1 MNEAEMGEFS
11 ALSTDLTASP
21 QAATELHRYAEAL
34 LAHLAAKGTEPPAPP
49 SRLRDVPGYWLPP
62 AVEAL
67 VAILSGD
74 DPLEPLSRAAGRDQQ
89 RTALFLCLALAVSG
103 QGSRI
108 HASWLGT
115 AFGELSLDHPVTH
128 GQRSLWLAAARG
140 AYGPAGKIFV
150 LRKLDVLAVQEHA
163 DPEQWVQALIPG
175 EPSVVVPP
183 SLADF
188 PEMAEIPE
196 LARPAMAADRLA
208 RLRGR
213 CAEITSARQT
223 QQGSAAPLD
232 NSSGEPAATW
242 ADNEPLAVLRALIGA
257 GGPAGPMASLITYLL
272 DDLRPGADPH
282 LAAIALHV
290 AAPIL
295 RGVAEELE
303 ADSRLEPPDTLTVP
317 LLGHRVH
324 LRPEGPDQSSL
335 ATAENAIRTEGVV
348 PRPRPW
354 AAMVLIVAGV
364 AGLVGAVW
372 AGSLVAAAGV
382 AMIGLAGWQLWQ
394 RRKLV
399 EADARYVA
407 AQVNELK
414 ELADGAVWALHA
426 YARESDARAKRAAED
441 AAELTRLVRRGPR
454 AA

>member
-1 MNEAEMGEFS
+1 M
-11 ALSTDLTASP
+11 STDLTASP

-34 LAHLAAKGTEPPAPP
+34 LAHLAANGTAPP
-49 SRLRDVPGYWLPP
+49 PVAFRDIPGYWLPP

-74 DPLEPLSRAAGRDQQ
+74 DPLEPLSRAAARDQQ

-115 AFGELSLDHPVTH
+115 AFGELSLDRPVTH

-150 LRKLDVLAVQEHA
+150 LRKLDALAVQEHA
-163 DPEQWVQALIPG
+163 DPEEWVQALIPG

-196 LARPAMAADRLA
+196 LAKPSMAADRLA

-213 CAEITSARQT
+213 CAEITSTRQAEHDST
-223 QQGSAAPLD
+223 APLD
-232 NSSGEPAATW
+232 NSSGSPAATW
-242 ADNEPLAVLRALIGA
+242 AENEPLAVLRSLVGA
-257 GGPAGPMASLITYLL
+257 GGPAGPMASLVTYLL

-303 ADSRLEPPDTLTVP
+303 ADSRLEPPATLTVP
-317 LLGHRVH
+317 LLGHRIH
-324 LRPEGPDQSSL
+324 LRPEGPDRASL
-335 ATAENAIRTEGVV
+335 AAAENTIVTEGIM

-354 AAMVLIVAGV
+354 AAMALIVVGIAC
-364 AGLVGAVW
+364 LVGAVL
-372 AGSLVAAAGV
+372 ANSLLAAAGV

-394 RRKLV
+394 RRQLV
-399 EADARYVA
+399 AADAQYVA
-407 AQVNELK
+407 AQVSELR
-414 ELADGAVWALHA
+414 ELAEAAVWALHA
-426 YARESDARAKRAAED
+426 YARESDARAKQAADD

>member
-1 MNEAEMGEFS
+1 MGEFS

-21 QAATELHRYAEAL
+21 QAATEVHRYAEAL
-34 LAHLAAKGTEPPAPP
+34 LAHLAANGAAPHAAP
-49 SRLRDVPGYWLPP
+49 GFRDVPGYWLPP

-115 AFGELSLDHPVTH
+115 AFGDLALDRPVTH

-150 LRKLDVLAVQEHA
+150 LRKLDALAVQEHA
-163 DPEQWVQALIPG
+163 EPEQWVQALIPG
-175 EPSVVVPP
+175 EPTVVVPP

-196 LARPAMAADRLA
+196 LAKPSMAAGRLA

-213 CAEITSARQT
+213 CEEITSARQAEHD
-223 QQGSAAPLD
+223 SAAPLN
-232 NSSGEPAATW
+232 NSSGIPAATW
-242 ADNEPLAVLRALIGA
+242 AENEPLAVLRSLVGA
-257 GGPAGPMASLITYLL
+257 GGPEGPMASLVSYLL

-295 RGVAEELE
+295 RGVSEELE
-303 ADSRLEPPDTLTVP
+303 ADSRLEPPATLTMP
-317 LLGHRVH
+317 LLGHRIQ
-324 LRPEGPDQSSL
+324 LRPEGPDQTSL
-335 ATAENAIRTEGVV
+335 TTAESAILAEGMV

-354 AAMVLIVAGV
+354 AAMVLIVAGIACL
-364 AGLVGAVW
+364 AGAALVN
-372 AGSLVAAAGV
+372 SLLAAAAV

-399 EADARYVA
+399 EADIQYVA
-407 AQVNELK
+407 AQVSELK
-414 ELADGAVWALHA
+414 ELAEGAVWALHA
-426 YARESDARAKRAAED
+426 YAREADARAKQAADD

>member
-1 MNEAEMGEFS
+1 M
-11 ALSTDLTASP
+11 STDLTASP
-21 QAATELHRYAEAL
+21 QAATEVHRYAEAL
-34 LAHLAAKGTEPPAPP
+34 LAHLAADGSAPPAAPVAF
-49 SRLRDVPGYWLPP
+49 RDVPGYWLAP
-62 AVEAL
+62 AIEAL

-74 DPLEPLSRAAGRDQQ
+74 DPLEPLSRAASRDQQ
-89 RTALFLCLALAVSG
+89 RTALFLCLALAVGG

-115 AFGELSLDHPVTH
+115 AFGELSLDRPVTH

-150 LRKLDVLAVQEHA
+150 LRKLDAVAVQEHA
-163 DPEQWVQALIPG
+163 DAEQWVQALLPG
-175 EPSVVVPP
+175 EPAVVVPP

-188 PEMAEIPE
+188 PEMAEIPS

-213 CAEITSARQT
+213 CAEITSARQADHD
-223 QQGSAAPLD
+223 SRAPLD
-232 NSSGEPAATW
+232 NTSASPAASW
-242 ADNEPLAVLRALIGA
+242 AEDEPLAVLRSLIGS
-257 GGPAGPMASLITYLL
+257 GGPAGPMASLVSYLL

-295 RGVAEELE
+295 RVVAEELE
-303 ADSRLEPPDTLTVP
+303 TDSSLEPPETLTVP
-317 LLGHRVH
+317 ILGHRIH
-324 LRPEGPDQSSL
+324 LRPEGPDGGSL
-335 ATAENAIRTEGVV
+335 AAAEQAIITEGVV

-354 AAMVLIVAGV
+354 AAILLIVLGV
-364 AGLVGAVW
+364 ACLAGA
-372 AGSLVAAAGV
+372 ALLTSLLAAAGA

-394 RRKLV
+394 RRKLMD
-399 EADARYVA
+399 ADAQYVA
-407 AQVNELK
+407 GQVSELR
-414 ELADGAVWALHA
+414 ELAEGAVWALHA
-426 YARESDARAKRAAED
+426 YARESDARAKQAAED
-441 AAELTRLVRRGPR
+441 ASELFRLIRRGPR

>member
-1 MNEAEMGEFS
+1 M
-11 ALSTDLTASP
+11 
-21 QAATELHRYAEAL
+21 HRYAEAL
-34 LAHLAAKGTEPPAPP
+34 LAHLAANGTAPPAAPGF
-49 SRLRDVPGYWLPP
+49 RDIPGYWLPP
-62 AVEAL
+62 AIEAL
-67 VAILSGD
+67 VAILAGD
-74 DPLEPLSRAAGRDQQ
+74 DPLEPLSKAAGRDQQ
-89 RTALFLCLALAVSG
+89 QTAVFLCLALAVSG

-115 AFGELSLDHPVTH
+115 AFGELSLERPVSH

-150 LRKLDVLAVQEHA
+150 LRKLDALAVQEYA
-163 DPEQWVQALIPG
+163 DPQQWVQALVPG

-196 LARPAMAADRLA
+196 LAIPSVAAARLA

-213 CAEITSARQT
+213 CVEITSARQAEHD
-223 QQGSAAPLD
+223 SSAPLD
-232 NSSGEPAATW
+232 NSSGSPATAW
-242 ADNEPLAVLRALIGA
+242 AENEPLAVLRSLIGL
-257 GGPAGPMASLITYLL
+257 GGPAGPMASLISYLL

-303 ADSRLEPPDTLTVP
+303 ADSHLAPPATLTVP
-317 LLGHRVH
+317 LLGHRIH
-324 LRPEGPDQSSL
+324 LRPEGPDEASL
-335 ATAENAIRTEGVV
+335 ATAEHAILTEGVV

-354 AAMVLIVAGV
+354 AAMVLIVVGV
-364 AGLVGAVW
+364 ACLIGAVLASRLL
-372 AGSLVAAAGV
+372 AGAGV

-394 RRKLV
+394 RRKLA

-407 AQVNELK
+407 AQVSELK
-414 ELADGAVWALHA
+414 ELAEGAVWALHA
-426 YARESDARAKRAAED
+426 YAREADARAKQAADD
-441 AAELTRLVRRGPR
+441 AAELTRLIRRGPR

>member
-1 MNEAEMGEFS
+1 M
-11 ALSTDLTASP
+11 
-21 QAATELHRYAEAL
+21 HRYAEAL
-34 LAHLAAKGTEPPAPP
+34 LAHLAANGTAPPAAPGF
-49 SRLRDVPGYWLPP
+49 RDIPGYWLPP

-67 VAILSGD
+67 AAILSGA

-115 AFGELSLDHPVTH
+115 AFGELSLDRPVTH

-150 LRKLDVLAVQEHA
+150 LRKLDALAVPDHA
-163 DPEQWVQALIPG
+163 PPDQWIQALVPG

-196 LARPAMAADRLA
+196 LARPSMAADRLA

-213 CAEITSARQT
+213 CAEITSARQAEHR
-223 QQGSAAPLD
+223 SSPPLD
-232 NSSGEPAATW
+232 NPSGTPAATW
-242 ADNEPLAVLRALIGA
+242 ADNEPLAVLRSLIGL
-257 GGPAGPMASLITYLL
+257 GGPAGPMASLSTYLL

-303 ADSRLEPPDTLTVP
+303 ADSRQEPPDTLTVP
-317 LLGHRVH
+317 LLGHRIH

-335 ATAENAIRTEGVV
+335 AAAENAIVTEGAV

-354 AAMVLIVAGV
+354 AAMALIVVGV
-364 AGLVGAVW
+364 ACLAGAV
-372 AGSLVAAAGV
+372 AATSLLAAAGV

-394 RRKLV
+394 RRKLI
-399 EADARYVA
+399 EADARFVA
-407 AQVNELK
+407 AQVSELK

-426 YARESDARAKRAAED
+426 YGREADVRATQAADD
-441 AAELTRLVRRGPR
+441 AAELTRLIRRGPR

>member
-1 MNEAEMGEFS
+1 M
-11 ALSTDLTASP
+11 
-21 QAATELHRYAEAL
+21 HRYAEAL
-34 LAHLAAKGTEPPAPP
+34 LAHLAANGTAPHAAP
-49 SRLRDVPGYWLPP
+49 GFRDVPGYWLPP

-115 AFGELSLDHPVTH
+115 AFGDLSLDRPVSH

-150 LRKLDVLAVQEHA
+150 LRKLDALAVQEHA
-163 DPEQWVQALIPG
+163 EPEQWVQALIPG
-175 EPSVVVPP
+175 EPTVVVPP

-196 LARPAMAADRLA
+196 LARPSMAADRLA

-213 CAEITSARQT
+213 CAEITSTRQAEHDST
-223 QQGSAAPLD
+223 APLD
-232 NSSGEPAATW
+232 NSSASPATTW
-242 ADNEPLAVLRALIGA
+242 AEDEPLAVLRALVGA
-257 GGPAGPMASLITYLL
+257 GGPAGPMASLATYLL

-303 ADSRLEPPDTLTVP
+303 ADSSLDPPDTLTVP
-317 LLGHRVH
+317 LLGHRIH
-324 LRPEGPDQSSL
+324 LRPEGPDQASL
-335 ATAENAIRTEGVV
+335 AAAETSIITEGVV

-354 AAMVLIVAGV
+354 AAMVLIVVGV
-364 AGLVGAVW
+364 ACLVGA
-372 AGSLVAAAGV
+372 ALASSLLAAAGV

-399 EADARYVA
+399 EADERYVA
-407 AQVNELK
+407 AQVGELK
-414 ELADGAVWALHA
+414 ELAEGAVWALHA
-426 YARESDARAKRAAED
+426 YARESDARAKQAADD

>member
-1 MNEAEMGEFS
+1 M
-11 ALSTDLTASP
+11 
-21 QAATELHRYAEAL
+21 HRYAEAL
-34 LAHLAAKGTEPPAPP
+34 LAHLAANGSAPPAAPGF
-49 SRLRDVPGYWLPP
+49 RDIPGYWVPP

-67 VAILSGD
+67 VAILAGD

-89 RTALFLCLALAVSG
+89 QTALFLCLALAVSG

-115 AFGELSLDHPVTH
+115 AFGELSLDRPVTH

-163 DPEQWVQALIPG
+163 DPKQWMQSLVPD

-183 SLADF
+183 SLVDF

-196 LARPAMAADRLA
+196 LAKPAVAAARLA

-213 CAEITSARQT
+213 VSEITSARQ
-223 QQGSAAPLD
+223 SDHDSSAPLD
-232 NSSGEPAATW
+232 NSTGSPATSW
-242 ADNEPLAVLRALIGA
+242 AEDEPLAVLRSLIGQS
-257 GGPAGPMASLITYLL
+257 GPAGPMASLSSHLL

-303 ADSRLEPPDTLTVP
+303 ADSRLEPPETLTVP
-317 LLGHRVH
+317 LLGHRIH
-324 LRPEGPDQSSL
+324 LRPEGPDELSM
-335 ATAENAIRTEGVV
+335 TAAEDAIVADGVV
-348 PRPRPW
+348 PRGRPW

-364 AGLVGAVW
+364 ACLVGAVFLNHL
-372 AGSLVAAAGV
+372 LVAAAV
-382 AMIGLAGWQLWQ
+382 AMIGLAGWQLWL

-399 EADARYVA
+399 EADARYVT
-407 AQVNELK
+407 AQVGELK
-414 ELADGAVWALHA
+414 ELAEGAVWALHA
-426 YARESDARAKRAAED
+426 YAREADARAKQAAAD
-441 AAELTRLVRRGPR
+441 AVELARLIRRGPR
-454 AA
+454 AG

>member
-1 MNEAEMGEFS
+1 M
-11 ALSTDLTASP
+11 STDLTASP
-21 QAATELHRYAEAL
+21 PAATELHRYAEAL
-34 LAHLAAKGTEPPAPP
+34 LAHLAAKGTAPPAAP
-49 SRLRDVPGYWLPP
+49 SFRDVPGYWLPP

-67 VAILSGD
+67 VAILAGE

-89 RTALFLCLALAVSG
+89 QTALFLCLALAVSG

-115 AFGELSLDHPVTH
+115 AFGELSLDRPVSH

-150 LRKLDVLAVQEHA
+150 LRKLDALAVQEHA
-163 DPEQWVQALIPG
+163 DPRQWVQAIAPG
-175 EPSVVVPP
+175 EPAVVVPP
-183 SLADF
+183 SLVDF

-196 LARPAMAADRLA
+196 LARPAVAAARLA

-223 QQGSAAPLD
+223 EHDTATPLD
-232 NSSGEPAATW
+232 NASASPAASW
-242 ADNEPLAVLRALIGA
+242 AEDEPLAVLRALIGQ
-257 GGPAGPMASLITYLL
+257 GGSAGPMASLSSYLL

-303 ADSRLEPPDTLTVP
+303 ADSRLEPPATLTVP
-317 LLGHRVH
+317 LLGHRILLH
-324 LRPEGPDQSSL
+324 PEGPDQASL
-335 ATAENAIRTEGVV
+335 AAAEESIVTEGVV
-348 PRPRPW
+348 PRARPW

-364 AGLVGAVW
+364 ACFIGA
-372 AGSLVAAAGV
+372 AFATRLLAAAAV

-407 AQVNELK
+407 GQVSELK
-414 ELADGAVWALHA
+414 ELAEGAVWALHA
-426 YARESDARAKRAAED
+426 YARESDARAKQAAED
-441 AAELTRLVRRGPR
+441 AAELTRLIRRGPR
-454 AA
+454 AAH

>member
-1 MNEAEMGEFS
+1 M
-11 ALSTDLTASP
+11 
-21 QAATELHRYAEAL
+21 HRYAEAL
-34 LAHLAAKGTEPPAPP
+34 LAHLTADGAAPPAAPAAF
-49 SRLRDVPGYWLPP
+49 RDVPGYWLPP

-67 VAILSGD
+67 VALLSGD
-74 DPLEPLSRAAGRDQQ
+74 DPLEPLSRAASRDQQ

-115 AFGELSLDHPVTH
+115 AFGELSLDRPVTH

-150 LRKLDVLAVQEHA
+150 LRKLDALAVQEHA
-163 DPEQWVQALIPG
+163 DAEQWIQALIPG
-175 EPSVVVPP
+175 EPAVVVPP

-213 CAEITSARQT
+213 CAEITSARK
-223 QQGSAAPLD
+223 ADHDARAPLD
-232 NSSGEPAATW
+232 SSAAGPAADW
-242 ADNEPLAVLRALIGA
+242 AENEPPAVLRSLIGS
-257 GGPAGPMASLITYLL
+257 GGPAGPMASLVSYLL
-272 DDLRPGADPH
+272 DDLRPGADPR

-295 RGVAEELE
+295 RVVAEELE
-303 ADSRLEPPDTLTVP
+303 TDSSLEPPETLTVP
-317 LLGHRVH
+317 ILGHRIH

-335 ATAENAIRTEGVV
+335 ATAEQSIITEGVI
-348 PRPRPW
+348 PRSRPW
-354 AAMVLIVAGV
+354 AAILLIVAGV
-364 AGLVGAVW
+364 ACLAGA
-372 AGSLVAAAGV
+372 ALTAPLLAAAGV
-382 AMIGLAGWQLWQ
+382 AMIGLGGWQLWQ
-394 RRKLV
+394 RRKLA
-399 EADARYVA
+399 EADTQYVA
-407 AQVNELK
+407 GQVSELR
-414 ELADGAVWALHA
+414 ELAEGAVWALHA
-426 YARESDARAKRAAED
+426 YARESDARAKQAAED
-441 AAELTRLVRRGPR
+441 ASELFRLIRRGPR

>member
-1 MNEAEMGEFS
+1 MGEFS

-21 QAATELHRYAEAL
+21 PAATELHRYAEAL
-34 LAHLAAKGTEPPAPP
+34 LAHLAAKGTAPPAAP
-49 SRLRDVPGYWLPP
+49 SYRDVPGYWLPP
-62 AVEAL
+62 ALEAL
-67 VAILSGD
+67 VAILAGD

-89 RTALFLCLALAVSG
+89 QTALFLCLALAVSG

-115 AFGELSLDHPVTH
+115 AFGELSLDRPVSH

-150 LRKLDVLAVQEHA
+150 LRKLDALAVQEHA
-163 DPEQWVQALIPG
+163 DPQQWVQALVPG

-196 LARPAMAADRLA
+196 LARPAVAAARLA

-213 CAEITSARQT
+213 CAEITSARQ
-223 QQGSAAPLD
+223 SEHESAPLD
-232 NSSGEPAATW
+232 NSPATPAAAW
-242 ADNEPLAVLRALIGA
+242 AEDEPLAVLRTLIGQ
-257 GGPAGPMASLITYLL
+257 GGPAGPMASLSTYLL

-303 ADSRLEPPDTLTVP
+303 ADSRLEPPATLTVP
-317 LLGHRVH
+317 LLGHRIH
-324 LRPEGPDQSSL
+324 LRPEGPDQASL
-335 ATAENAIRTEGVV
+335 AAAEESILTEGMI
-348 PRPRPW
+348 PRGRPW
-354 AAMVLIVAGV
+354 AALVLIVAGV
-364 AGLVGAVW
+364 AC
-372 AGSLVAAAGV
+372 LVAAALGTRLLAAAAV

-399 EADARYVA
+399 EADVRYVTG
-407 AQVNELK
+407 QVNELK
-414 ELADGAVWALHA
+414 ELAEGAVWALHA
-426 YARESDARAKRAAED
+426 YAREAEARATQAAED
-441 AAELTRLVRRGPR
+441 AAELTRLIRRGPR
-454 AA
+454 AAH

>member
-1 MNEAEMGEFS
+1 M
-11 ALSTDLTASP
+11 STDLTASP
-21 QAATELHRYAEAL
+21 PAATELHRYAEAL
-34 LAHLAAKGTEPPAPP
+34 LAHLAAKGTAPPAAP
-49 SRLRDVPGYWLPP
+49 SFRDVPGYWLPP
-62 AVEAL
+62 ALEAL
-67 VAILSGD
+67 VAILAGD

-89 RTALFLCLALAVSG
+89 QTALFLCLALAVSG

-115 AFGELSLDHPVTH
+115 AFGELSLDRPVSH

-150 LRKLDVLAVQEHA
+150 LRKLDALAVQEHA
-163 DPEQWVQALIPG
+163 DPQQWVQALVPG

-196 LARPAMAADRLA
+196 LARPAVAAARLA

-213 CAEITSARQT
+213 CAEITSARQ
-223 QQGSAAPLD
+223 SEHDSPAPLD
-232 NSSGEPAATW
+232 NSPAAPAPAW
-242 ADNEPLAVLRALIGA
+242 AEDEPLAVLRTLIGQ
-257 GGPAGPMASLITYLL
+257 GGPAGPMASLSTYLL

-303 ADSRLEPPDTLTVP
+303 ADSRLEPPATLTVP
-317 LLGHRVH
+317 LLGHRIH
-324 LRPEGPDQSSL
+324 LRPEGPDQASL
-335 ATAENAIRTEGVV
+335 AAAEESILTEGMV
-348 PRPRPW
+348 PRGRPW
-354 AAMVLIVAGV
+354 AALVLIVAGV
-364 AGLVGAVW
+364 ACLVGA
-372 AGSLVAAAGV
+372 ALGPRLLAAAAV

-399 EADARYVA
+399 EADARYVTG
-407 AQVNELK
+407 QVNELK
-414 ELADGAVWALHA
+414 ELAEGAVWALHA
-426 YARESDARAKRAAED
+426 YAREAETRAKQAAED
-441 AAELTRLVRRGPR
+441 AAELTRLIRRGPR
-454 AA
+454 AAH

>member
-1 MNEAEMGEFS
+1 MGEFS

-21 QAATELHRYAEAL
+21 PAATELHRYAEAL
-34 LAHLAAKGTEPPAPP
+34 LAHLAAKGTAPPAAP
-49 SRLRDVPGYWLPP
+49 SFRDVPGYWLPP
-62 AVEAL
+62 ALEAL
-67 VAILSGD
+67 VAILAGD

-89 RTALFLCLALAVSG
+89 QTALFLCLALAVSG

-115 AFGELSLDHPVTH
+115 AFGELSLDRPVSH

-150 LRKLDVLAVQEHA
+150 LRKLDALAVQEHA
-163 DPEQWVQALIPG
+163 DPQQWVQALVPG

-196 LARPAMAADRLA
+196 LARPAVAAARLA

-213 CAEITSARQT
+213 CAEITSARQSEHD
-223 QQGSAAPLD
+223 SAAPLD
-232 NSSGEPAATW
+232 NSPAAPAATW
-242 ADNEPLAVLRALIGA
+242 AEDEPLAVLRTLIGQ
-257 GGPAGPMASLITYLL
+257 GGPAGPMASLSTYLL

-303 ADSRLEPPDTLTVP
+303 ADSRLEPPATLTVP
-317 LLGHRVH
+317 LLGHRIH
-324 LRPEGPDQSSL
+324 LRPEGPDQASL
-335 ATAENAIRTEGVV
+335 AAAEESILAEGMV
-348 PRPRPW
+348 PRGRPW
-354 AAMVLIVAGV
+354 AALVLIVAGV
-364 AGLVGAVW
+364 ACLVGA
-372 AGSLVAAAGV
+372 ALGPHLLAAAAV

-407 AQVNELK
+407 GQVNELK
-414 ELADGAVWALHA
+414 ELAEGAVWALHA
-426 YARESDARAKRAAED
+426 YAHEADARAIQATED
-441 AAELTRLVRRGPR
+441 AAELTRLIRRGPR
-454 AA
+454 AAH

>member
-1 MNEAEMGEFS
+1 M
-11 ALSTDLTASP
+11 
-21 QAATELHRYAEAL
+21 HRYAEAL
-34 LAHLAAKGTEPPAPP
+34 LAHLAAKGAAPPAAPGF
-49 SRLRDVPGYWLPP
+49 RDIPGYWLPP
-62 AVEAL
+62 AIEAL
-67 VAILSGD
+67 VAILAGE

-89 RTALFLCLALAVSG
+89 QTALFLCLALAVSG

-115 AFGELSLDHPVTH
+115 AFGELSLDRPVSH

-150 LRKLDVLAVQEHA
+150 LRKLDALAVQEHA
-163 DPEQWVQALIPG
+163 DPEQWVQALVPG

-196 LARPAMAADRLA
+196 LARPAVAAARLA

-213 CAEITSARQT
+213 CAEITSTRQAEQDT
-223 QQGSAAPLD
+223 AISLD
-232 NSSGEPAATW
+232 NSSGSPASSW
-242 ADNEPLAVLRALIGA
+242 EEDEPLAVLRSLIGL
-257 GGPAGPMASLITYLL
+257 GGPAGPMASLNSYLL
-272 DDLRPGADPH
+272 EDLRPGSDPH

-290 AAPIL
+290 AGPIL

-303 ADSRLEPPDTLTVP
+303 ADSRLAPPTTLTVA
-317 LLGHRVH
+317 LLGHRIH
-324 LRPEGPDQSSL
+324 LRPEGPEASSL
-335 ATAENAIRTEGVV
+335 AAAEAALVADGVM

-354 AAMVLIVAGV
+354 AAMVLIVAGI
-364 AGLVGAVW
+364 ACLVGAVI
-372 AGSLVAAAGV
+372 SSRLFAAAAV

-407 AQVNELK
+407 GQVSELK
-414 ELADGAVWALHA
+414 ELAEGAVWALHA
-426 YARESDARAKRAAED
+426 YAREADERAKQATED
-441 AAELTRLVRRGPR
+441 AAELTRLIRRGPR
-454 AA
+454 AS

>member
-1 MNEAEMGEFS
+1 M
-11 ALSTDLTASP
+11 STDLTASP
-21 QAATELHRYAEAL
+21 PAATELHRYAEAL
-34 LAHLAAKGTEPPAPP
+34 LAHLAAKGTAPPAAP
-49 SRLRDVPGYWLPP
+49 SFRDVPGYWLPP

-67 VAILSGD
+67 VAILAGE

-89 RTALFLCLALAVSG
+89 QTALFLCLALAVSG

-115 AFGELSLDHPVTH
+115 AFGELSLDRPVSH

-150 LRKLDVLAVQEHA
+150 LRKLDALAVQEHA
-163 DPEQWVQALIPG
+163 DPRQWVQAIAPG
-175 EPSVVVPP
+175 EPAVVVPP
-183 SLADF
+183 SLVDF

-196 LARPAMAADRLA
+196 LARPAVAAARLA

-213 CAEITSARQT
+213 CAEITSARQAEHDT
-223 QQGSAAPLD
+223 AAPLD
-232 NSSGEPAATW
+232 NASASPAASW
-242 ADNEPLAVLRALIGA
+242 AEDEPLAVLRALIGQ
-257 GGPAGPMASLITYLL
+257 GGSAGPMASLSSYLL

-303 ADSRLEPPDTLTVP
+303 ADSRLEPPATLTVP
-317 LLGHRVH
+317 LLGHRILLH
-324 LRPEGPDQSSL
+324 PEGPDQASL
-335 ATAENAIRTEGVV
+335 AAAEESIVTEGVV
-348 PRPRPW
+348 PRARPW

-364 AGLVGAVW
+364 ACFIGA
-372 AGSLVAAAGV
+372 AFATRLLAAAAV

-407 AQVNELK
+407 GQVSELK
-414 ELADGAVWALHA
+414 ELAEGAVWALHA
-426 YARESDARAKRAAED
+426 YARESDARAKQAAED
-441 AAELTRLVRRGPR
+441 AAELTRLIRRGPR
-454 AA
+454 AAH

>member
-1 MNEAEMGEFS
+1 M
-11 ALSTDLTASP
+11 
-21 QAATELHRYAEAL
+21 HRYAEAL
-34 LAHLAAKGTEPPAPP
+34 LAHLAAKGAAPPAAPGF
-49 SRLRDVPGYWLPP
+49 RDIPGYWLPP
-62 AVEAL
+62 AIEAL

-89 RTALFLCLALAVSG
+89 QTALFLCLALAVSG

-115 AFGELSLDHPVTH
+115 AFGELSLDRPVSH

-150 LRKLDVLAVQEHA
+150 LRKLDALAVQEHA
-163 DPEQWVQALIPG
+163 DPQQWVQALVPG

-196 LARPAMAADRLA
+196 LARPAVAAARLA

-213 CAEITSARQT
+213 CAEITSTRQAEQDT
-223 QQGSAAPLD
+223 AISLD
-232 NSSGEPAATW
+232 NSSGSPASSW
-242 ADNEPLAVLRALIGA
+242 EEDEPLAVLRSLIGL
-257 GGPAGPMASLITYLL
+257 GGPAGPMASLNSYLL
-272 DDLRPGADPH
+272 EDLRPGSDPH

-290 AAPIL
+290 AGPIL

-303 ADSRLEPPDTLTVP
+303 ADSRLAPPTTLTVA
-317 LLGHRVH
+317 LLGHRIH
-324 LRPEGPDQSSL
+324 LRPEGPEASSL
-335 ATAENAIRTEGVV
+335 AAAEAALVADGVM

-354 AAMVLIVAGV
+354 AAMVLIVAGI
-364 AGLVGAVW
+364 ACLVGAVI
-372 AGSLVAAAGV
+372 SSRLFAAAAV

-407 AQVNELK
+407 GQVSELK
-414 ELADGAVWALHA
+414 ELAEGAVWALHA
-426 YARESDARAKRAAED
+426 YAREADERAKQATED
-441 AAELTRLVRRGPR
+441 AAELTRLIRRGPR
-454 AA
+454 AS

>member
-1 MNEAEMGEFS
+1 M
-11 ALSTDLTASP
+11 SP
-21 QAATELHRYAEAL
+21 QAATEVHRYAEAL
-34 LAHLAAKGTEPPAPP
+34 LAHLAANGSVPPAAPGF
-49 SRLRDVPGYWLPP
+49 RDVPGYWLPP
-62 AVEAL
+62 AIEAL
-67 VAILSGD
+67 AAILAGD

-115 AFGELSLDHPVTH
+115 AFGELSLDRPVTH

-150 LRKLDVLAVQEHA
+150 LRKLDALAVQEHA

-175 EPSVVVPP
+175 KTTVVVPP
-183 SLADF
+183 SLVDF

-196 LARPAMAADRLA
+196 LARPSMAADRLA

-213 CAEITSARQT
+213 CAEITLTRQAEHDST
-223 QQGSAAPLD
+223 APLD
-232 NSSGEPAATW
+232 NSSGSPAVSW
-242 ADNEPLAVLRALIGA
+242 AEDEPLAVLRSLIGS
-257 GGPAGPMASLITYLL
+257 GGPEGPMASLGSHLL

-303 ADSRLEPPDTLTVP
+303 ADSRLEPPATLTVP
-317 LLGHRVH
+317 LLGHRIH
-324 LRPEGPDQSSL
+324 LAPEGPDPTSL
-335 ATAENAIRTEGVV
+335 AAAEHALRTEGVV
-348 PRPRPW
+348 PRPLPW
-354 AAMVLIVAGV
+354 AAVVLIVTGIAC
-364 AGLVGAVW
+364 LVGAVL
-372 AGSLVAAAGV
+372 ANSLLAAAGV
-382 AMIGLAGWQLWQ
+382 TMIALAGWQLWQ
-394 RRKLV
+394 RRKMIR
-399 EADARYVA
+399 ADAQFVG
-407 AQVNELK
+407 AQVSELR
-414 ELADGAVWALHA
+414 ELAEGAVWALHA
-426 YARESDARAKRAAED
+426 YARESDARAKQAADD
-441 AAELTRLVRRGPR
+441 ATELTRLIRRGPR